1 MNKIWQS
8 YHCLILIFVALI
20 FFGCEQK
27 PLILDIG
34 DNGLMLDVV
43 SLSRFNT
50 QTEQKDTLLIGDSF
64 KLYVGSIDETRNSQI
79 LLNIN
84 LELLQNSSICDS
96 STDSTISSYLELR
109 SSSDFFSPEDIIETN
124 NNVLGKSI
132 DSVLY
137 QFEAFYIPNL
147 DSIFS
152 WIDNSIH
159 YQETELFALAKGYNV
174 YKP

>member
-8 YHCLILIFVALI
+8 CYCLILIFVALLFI
-20 FFGCEQK
+20 GCEQK

-43 SLSRFNT
+43 TLSHINT

-84 LELLQNSSICDS
+84 LELLQNSSI
-96 STDSTISSYLELR
+96 
-109 SSSDFFSPEDIIETN
+109 
-124 NNVLGKSI
+124 G
-132 DSVLY
+132 
-137 QFEAFYIPNL
+137 A
-147 DSIFS
+147 
-152 WIDNSIH
+152 
-159 YQETELFALAKGYNV
+159 
-174 YKP
+174 